1 LTARLSRVPR
11 GQTATKIGPSR
22 LGDMAEYWVC
32 LLAAWKGAEV
42 FKNQNSTGHID
53 LILVLADGSMYPIDV
68 KLARPNG
75 QGSWSGDTNKVKSP
89 VIPVLVVPKGDDI
102 AGWKVQWIHNR
113 HPEHLANFWDRSLTP
128 FTHQ

>member
-1 LTARLSRVPR
+1 
-11 GQTATKIGPSR
+11 
-22 LGDMAEYWVC
+22 MAEYWVC

-53 LILVLADGSMYPIDV
+53 LILVLSDGSMYPIDV

-75 QGSWSGDTNKVKSP
+75 TGSWKGDTGRVKDP
-89 VIPVLVVPKGDDI
+89 IIPVLVIPNGEDI
-102 AGWKVQWIHNR
+102 ADWKVQWIRNR
-113 HPEHLANFWDRSLTP
+113 HPEHLANFWDRSPTP